1 VDAICNDLAAEHD
14 ALDALVAPLT
24 SSLWDRPTP
33 SIGWTI
39 RDQVSH
45 LWYFDRTATLALTDA
60 DAFEASKRV
69 VLGDPSGDPSSSI
82 GRAMSAPDLLQAWRA
97 DRANL
102 LAALRVVDPSARVPW
117 YGPSMAAR
125 SFATARLMETWAH
138 GQDVADTLGVTRVA
152 TDRLRHVAHIG
163 VRARAFSYAANAMP
177 MPTVDIRVELDGPH
191 GDRWTWGDEASAHRV
206 TGPALDFCLVVT
218 QRRHVTDTAL
228 VAEGEAAREWLS
240 IAQAFAGPP
249 GAGRAAGQFTR

>member
-1 VDAICNDLAAEHD
+1 VEAICNDLAAEHD

-24 SSLWDRPTP
+24 PSVWDQPTP
-33 SIGWTI
+33 AVGWTI
-39 RDQVSH
+39 RDQISH

-60 DAFEASKRV
+60 DAFEASKQV
-69 VLGDPSGDPSSSI
+69 VLADSSGDPSSSI
-82 GRAMSAPDLLQAWRA
+82 GRAMSAPALLQAWRA

-102 LAALRVVDPSARVPW
+102 LAALRVVDPSTRVPW

-138 GQDVADTLGVTRVA
+138 GQDVADTLGVTRVE

-163 VRARAFSYAANAMP
+163 VRARAFSYAANSMP
-177 MPTVDIRVELDGPH
+177 MPARDVRVELDGPH
-191 GDRWTWGDEASAHRV
+191 GDRWTWGDEASTDRV

-228 VAEGEAAREWLS
+228 VAEGDAARQWLS

-249 GAGRAAGQFTR
+249 GAGRAAGQFTH